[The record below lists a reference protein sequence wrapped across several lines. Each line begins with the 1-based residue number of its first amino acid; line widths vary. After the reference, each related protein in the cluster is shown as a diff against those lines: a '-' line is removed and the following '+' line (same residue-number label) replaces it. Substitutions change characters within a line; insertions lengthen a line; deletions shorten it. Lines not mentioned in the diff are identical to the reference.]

1 MNYKI
6 NNFLDV
12 SLGLSAGSFLS
23 IFSVVAMKY
32 KSPIEINN
40 DKCVSNIQNCLNIN
54 SKLGFLYFTT
64 TGFLLVY
71 KGVNNILN

>member
-12 SLGLSAGSFLS
+12 STGLSIVHLS
-23 IFSVVAMKY
+23 IFSIVALKY
-32 KSPIEINN
+32 KSPVEINN

>member
-12 SLGLSAGSFLS
+12 SLGLSIVHLS

-40 DKCVSNIQNCLNIN
+40 EKCVSNIQNCLNIN

>member
-12 SLGLSAGSFLS
+12 STGLSIVHLS
-23 IFSVVAMKY
+23 IFSIVALKY

-40 DKCVSNIQNCLNIN
+40 EKCVSNIQNCLNIN
-54 SKLGFLYFTT
+54 SKLGILYFTT